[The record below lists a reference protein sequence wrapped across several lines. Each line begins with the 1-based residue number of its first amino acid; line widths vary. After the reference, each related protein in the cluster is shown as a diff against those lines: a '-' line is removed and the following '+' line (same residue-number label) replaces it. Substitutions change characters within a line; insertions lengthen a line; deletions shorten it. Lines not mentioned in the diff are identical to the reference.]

1 MEISVV
7 VGAEREVER
16 SINDGIWSVYY
27 FLLIV
32 CIMIM
37 WKPSENTSAY
47 AYHFQVAT
55 DIQEVWG
62 EETEVRRRT
71 TRSTDCRMRSCW
83 IPRRREKSK

>member
-7 VGAEREVER
+7 VGTEREVER

-37 WKPSENTSAY
+37 WKPSENSSAY

-55 DIQEVWG
+55 DIQEVGRAKAKG
-62 EETEVRRRT
+62 EA
-71 TRSTDCRMRSCW
+71 
-83 IPRRREKSK
+83 

>member
-1 MEISVV
+1 MV

-37 WKPSENTSAY
+37 WKPSENSSAY

-62 EETEVRRRT
+62 RGDGGEA
-71 TRSTDCRMRSCW
+71 
-83 IPRRREKSK
+83 

>member
-1 MEISVV
+1 MV

-37 WKPSENTSAY
+37 WKPSENSSAY

-55 DIQEVWG
+55 DIQEVR
-62 EETEVRRRT
+62 ERRR
-71 TRSTDCRMRSCW
+71 R
-83 IPRRREKSK
+83 

>member
-1 MEISVV
+1 MV
-7 VGAEREVER
+7 VGAGKKVEC

-37 WKPSENTSAY
+37 WKPSENSSAY

-55 DIQEVWG
+55 DIQEVG
-62 EETEVRRRT
+62 KARR
-71 TRSTDCRMRSCW
+71 S
-83 IPRRREKSK
+83 EA